1 MCTPSLMARCTEAL
15 VCCESACKSGRAV
28 RRMSICESAE
38 YPRLTAALP
47 SVYLRSDCECRKK
60 PSCVSVKVRRDTVGL
75 ASPVRA
81 AISWLASQ
89 RSRGPKQRTTSSP
102 RPSALMNLRSSW
114 LASSFFAVLRRMR
127 GTEYSF
133 ASRNPPRKEQGVMDL
148 AFTPEELAFR
158 DEVRA
163 FLEASLPAATRRKVL
178 EGHEASREE
187 TRQWQRILF
196 ERGWGGPNWPREF
209 GGTGW
214 DPVRQSIFE
223 EESAAAGAPR
233 LLPFGLKM
241 VGPVI
246 MRFGNAAQQKR
257 FLPRILSGEDWWAQ
271 GYSEPGSGSDLA
283 SLKTRAERSDGRY
296 LVNGQKTWIT
306 LAQHAN
312 WIFCLVRTDPAVKKQ
327 AGISFLLIDMKSRG
341 VTVRPIT
348 LLDGSHEV
356 NEVWFEDVEVPFE
369 NLVGDENSGWTYAK
383 FLLGHERTNI
393 AGVGASKRELARL
406 KRIASE
412 EIKDGK
418 PLLADP
424 GFAARVAQVEIDLMA
439 LEITNLRVLAAEAE
453 RRAPGA
459 EASLLKIKGTEIQQA
474 LSELM
479 MQAVG
484 PRALPSRGGT
494 SMGPAY
500 ASPLAATYLNL
511 RKTSIYGGSNEIQK
525 NIIAQTILGI

>member
-1 MCTPSLMARCTEAL
+1 
-15 VCCESACKSGRAV
+15 
-28 RRMSICESAE
+28 
-38 YPRLTAALP
+38 
-47 SVYLRSDCECRKK
+47 
-60 PSCVSVKVRRDTVGL
+60 
-75 ASPVRA
+75 
-81 AISWLASQ
+81 
-89 RSRGPKQRTTSSP
+89 
-102 RPSALMNLRSSW
+102 
-114 LASSFFAVLRRMR
+114 
-127 GTEYSF
+127 
-133 ASRNPPRKEQGVMDL
+133 MDL
-148 AFTPEELAFR
+148 TFSSEELAFR

-163 FLEASLPAATRRKVL
+163 FLAASLPAETRRKVL
-178 EGHEASREE
+178 EGIEVSRDD
-187 TRQWQRILF
+187 TLRWQQALHR
-196 ERGWGGPNWPREF
+196 RGWGGPNWPAEF

-214 DPVRQSIFE
+214 DPVRQYIFE

-246 MRFGNAAQQKR
+246 MRFGSQAQQAR

-283 SLKTRAERSDGRY
+283 SLKTRAERRGDRY

-327 AGISFLLIDMKSRG
+327 AGISFLLIDLKSPG

-356 NEVWFEDVEVPFE
+356 NEVWFEDVEVPIE
-369 NLVGDENSGWTYAK
+369 NRIGEENGGWTYAK

-393 AGVGASKRELARL
+393 AGVGGSKRELARL
-406 KRIASE
+406 KRIAAE
-412 EIKDGK
+412 ERKNGR
-418 PLLADP
+418 PLLEDP
-424 GFAARVAQVEIDLMA
+424 GFAAKLAQVEIELMA

-474 LSELM
+474 LTELM
-479 MQAVG
+479 MLAGG
-484 PRALPSRGGT
+484 PGSLALDNDADAFRAAA
-494 SMGPAY
+494 AY
-500 ASPLAATYLNL
+500 CNL

-525 NIIAQTILGI
+525 NIVSRTILGL

>member
-1 MCTPSLMARCTEAL
+1 
-15 VCCESACKSGRAV
+15 
-28 RRMSICESAE
+28 
-38 YPRLTAALP
+38 
-47 SVYLRSDCECRKK
+47 
-60 PSCVSVKVRRDTVGL
+60 
-75 ASPVRA
+75 
-81 AISWLASQ
+81 
-89 RSRGPKQRTTSSP
+89 
-102 RPSALMNLRSSW
+102 
-114 LASSFFAVLRRMR
+114 
-127 GTEYSF
+127 
-133 ASRNPPRKEQGVMDL
+133 MDL
-148 AFTPEELAFR
+148 NFTGEELAFR
-158 DEVRA
+158 DEVGT
-163 FLEASLPAATRRKVL
+163 FMEANVPAETRRKVL
-178 EGHEASREE
+178 EGVEVARDDTLAWHQILH
-187 TRQWQRILF
+187 RQ
-196 ERGWGGPNWPREF
+196 GWGGPNWPKEF

-214 DPVRQSIFE
+214 DPVRQYIFE

-271 GYSEPGSGSDLA
+271 GCPEPGSGSDLG
-283 SLKTRAERSDGRY
+283 SLKTRAERSDGHY

-327 AGISFLLIDMKSRG
+327 AGISFLLVDMKSRG

-348 LLDGSHEV
+348 LLDGSQEV

-412 EIKDGK
+412 ERKDGK

-439 LEITNLRVLAAEAE
+439 LEITDLRVLAAEAD

-459 EASLLKIKGTEIQQA
+459 EASLLKIKGTQIQQA
-474 LSELM
+474 ISELM
-479 MQAVG
+479 MHAAG
-484 PRALPSRGGT
+484 PLALPLRRGATEDEPGAR
-494 SMGPAY
+494 S
-500 ASPLAATYLNL
+500 ASPSHAARLGGTYLNL
-511 RKTSIYGGSNEIQK
+511 RKTSIYGGSNELQK
-525 NIIAQTILGI
+525 DIIAQTSLGL